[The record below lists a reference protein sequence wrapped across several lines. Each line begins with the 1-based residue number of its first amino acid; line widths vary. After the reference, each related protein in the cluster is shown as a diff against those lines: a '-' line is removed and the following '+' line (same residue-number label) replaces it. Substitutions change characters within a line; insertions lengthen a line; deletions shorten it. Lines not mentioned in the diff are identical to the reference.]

1 MLDDANVIAQ
11 RDPQG
16 ALQIAAAEHHQA
28 QYDASVRY
36 GDHDGRPITRIVV
49 AGMGGSALAAL
60 LIKSWLSNDALRV
73 PFEVVRGYQLP
84 QYVEHNTLVI
94 VSSCSGN
101 TEETLACLDQAR
113 ERGAQIAIM
122 SSGGR
127 LLHLAQELHIA
138 HVVLPDRSMIE
149 PRMSTIAQTR
159 ALTMLLFHFALLERS
174 YYDEIAQTADMLED
188 ATKDWTPEV
197 TTDRNYAKQLA
208 LLAVG
213 KTAVFYG
220 GALTSTLAYKWKISW
235 NENAKNVA
243 FFGEYPESNH
253 NEFMGWTSHPV
264 EKPYVIFDLVSD
276 KEHSQILKRFEISDR
291 LLSGRRPKAITVNLG
306 GSSVIEQLLWG
317 TILADFVSSYLA
329 ILNGVNPT
337 PVALIEKLKQEL

>member
-1 MLDDANVIAQ
+1 MLDDKNVTTQ

-16 ALQIAAAEHHQA
+16 ALQVAAAEYRQA
-28 QYDASVRY
+28 EYDAVVRHA
-36 GDHDGRPITRIVV
+36 DHDNRLIKNIVV

-60 LIKSWLSNDALRV
+60 LVKAWLNDTFDV
-73 PFEVVRGYQLP
+73 SFEVVRGYQLP
-84 QYVEHNTLVI
+84 NYVDHNTLVI

-113 ERGAQIAIM
+113 ERNVQIAIM
-122 SSGGR
+122 TSGGK
-127 LLHLAQELHIA
+127 LLEQADDLGIA

-149 PRMSTIAQTR
+149 PRMSTIAQIR
-159 ALTMLLFHFALLERS
+159 ALVRLLSHFGLLDAS
-174 YYDEIAQTADMLED
+174 YYDAVAQQATVLEA
-188 ATKDWTPEV
+188 ATNEWVPDV
-197 TTDRNYAKQLA
+197 TTDKNYAKQLA

-220 GALTSTLAYKWKISW
+220 GALTGSLAYKWKISW

-243 FFGEYPESNH
+243 FWNEYPEFNH
-253 NEFMGWTSHPV
+253 NEFLGWTSHPV
-264 EKPYVIFDLVSD
+264 EKPYAVFDLVSD

-291 LLSGRRPKAITVNLG
+291 LLSGRRPKAIQVMLPG
-306 GSSVIEQLLWG
+306 DSVLAQLLWG
-317 TILADFVSSYLA
+317 TVLADFVSIYVA

-337 PVALIEKLKQEL
+337 PVELIEKLKQEL